1 MLHAWLRHAAM
12 AALAASLAAPG
23 AAAAELYGV
32 ALPDRREVGG
42 VPLLL
47 NGIGARILSPFGIKI
62 YVAGLYLERPA
73 TDAAK
78 ILASPQR
85 KLIEMRFLRA
95 VDRGD
100 IARAWR
106 IALADICRG
115 ECRQP
120 AMAIA
125 QFEEA
130 LRDMA
135 DGGEMRFSFA
145 GDRVEIFMDGQHTG
159 TIVDPAFAPLLLATW
174 IGERPPTE
182 ELKAGLLGIGRQ

>member
-1 MLHAWLRHAAM
+1 MIAAWVRRAVV
-12 AALAASLAAPG
+12 AALAVSFAAPG
-23 AAAAELYGV
+23 AVAAELYGV
-32 ALPDRREVGG
+32 ALPDRREVDG
-42 VPLLL
+42 VSLQL
-47 NGIGARILSPFGIKI
+47 NGIGARILSPFGVKI
-62 YVAGLYLERPA
+62 YVAGLYLEHPS
-73 TDAAK
+73 TDATR

-85 KLIEMRFLRA
+85 KLLEMRFLRA
-95 VDRGD
+95 VDRAD
-100 IARAWR
+100 IERAWT
-106 IALADICRG
+106 AAFTGNCRG

-125 QFEEA
+125 RFESM

-159 TIVDPAFAPLLLATW
+159 TIVNPAFAPLLLATW

-182 ELKAGLLGIGRQ
+182 ELKAGLLGIGRR

>member
-1 MLHAWLRHAAM
+1 MIRLWMHRAVIF
-12 AALAASLAAPG
+12 ALTASFAAPG
-23 AAAAELYGV
+23 AAAELYGV
-32 ALPDRREVGG
+32 VMPDRREVDG
-42 VPLLL
+42 VSLQL
-47 NGIGARILSPFGIKI
+47 NGIGARILSPFGVKI
-62 YVAGLYLERPA
+62 YVAGLYLEHPS

-95 VDRGD
+95 VDRAD

-106 IALADICRG
+106 IEFADICRS
-115 ECRQP
+115 ECRPP

-145 GDRVEIFMDGQHTG
+145 GDRVEIFMDGQRTG
-159 TIVDPAFAPLLLATW
+159 TVADPAFAPLLLATW
-174 IGERPPTE
+174 IGELPPTE
-182 ELKAGLLGIGRQ
+182 ELKAGLLGIGRR